1 MLPFLKRKDEG
12 GIAGT
17 IVKNRQPDEK
27 QEEQGSYIK
36 DCVKDLIEAISSKN
50 VDLAEQSLRD
60 IFQELEKQPHEEIDR
75 APDQI

>member
-27 QEEQGSYIK
+27 SEEQGSYIK

-50 VDLAEQSLRD
+50 IDLAEQSLRD
-60 IFQELEKQPHEEIDR
+60 IFQELEKQPHEEIEH
-75 APDQI
+75 APDQE